1 MTQTSK
7 EKTEREAAFERMK
20 AIYDDDQLMSPGS
33 RAELRRAPTP
43 EALLLQPAFYRLTG
57 GAYWD
62 GWQRM
67 AFILPHVKK
76 VSTDEKPVGRSF
88 AEADSG
94 KAFDVDN
101 KKDKLTPV
109 GVRLTQIKRLDPPQ
123 DLIQLRRPIVHLEPA
138 FNWLSLAKIL
148 YWWGDESK
156 KQLLEDYFRAKYAG
170 ERTAKKGN

>member
-43 EALLLQPAFYRLTG
+43 EALLLQPASYRLTG

-101 KKDKLTPV
+101 KKD
-109 GVRLTQIKRLDPPQ
+109 GAVRESCCSSTQAAASAWLADREPP
-123 DLIQLRRPIVHLEPA
+123 LRSQARYQP
-138 FNWLSLAKIL
+138 
-148 YWWGDESK
+148 
-156 KQLLEDYFRAKYAG
+156 R
-170 ERTAKKGN
+170 